1 MVLEEVLSESMVFST
16 CIWLRR
22 GAYMPLNMFFIK
34 ICIFDHSSQ
43 LAFLPKSIAC
53 SRDIYNPKY
62 DDHSFLSFYEK
73 FGMNSFSGC
82 EREDPFACQN
92 ICNG

>member
-1 MVLEEVLSESMVFST
+1 MVLEEILSESMVFST

-22 GAYMPLNMFFIK
+22 GAYMPLNMFFMSFLK
-34 ICIFDHSSQ
+34 TCIFAQVHSLQSGH
-43 LAFLPKSIAC
+43 L
-53 SRDIYNPKY
+53 YPKY
-62 DDHSFLSFYEK
+62 DDHSFLSFYAK

-82 EREDPFACQN
+82 GREDRFACQN

>member
-53 SRDIYNPKY
+53 SQDICNPKY
-62 DDHSFLSFYEK
+62 NDHSFLSFYVK

-82 EREDPFACQN
+82 GREDRFACQS

>member
-1 MVLEEVLSESMVFST
+1 
-16 CIWLRR
+16 
-22 GAYMPLNMFFIK
+22 MPLNMFFIK

-53 SRDIYNPKY
+53 SRDICNPKY
-62 DDHSFLSFYEK
+62 DDHSFLSFYAK

-82 EREDPFACQN
+82 GREDCFACQN

>member
-1 MVLEEVLSESMVFST
+1 MVLEEVLSESMFFSR

-22 GAYMPLNMFFIK
+22 GAYMPLNRFFIK
-34 ICIFDHSSQ
+34 ICIFDSSQ

-53 SRDIYNPKY
+53 SQDICNPKY
-62 DDHSFLSFYEK
+62 DDHSFYAK

-82 EREDPFACQN
+82 GREDHFAYQN
-92 ICNG
+92 ICNI